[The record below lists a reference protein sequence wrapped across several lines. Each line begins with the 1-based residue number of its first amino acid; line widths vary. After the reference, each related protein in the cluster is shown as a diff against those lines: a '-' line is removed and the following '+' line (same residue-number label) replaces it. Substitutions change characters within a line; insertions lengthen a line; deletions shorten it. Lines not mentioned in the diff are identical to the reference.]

1 MSTGWMH
8 RADAWWHARSSA
20 ISSSP
25 GARSSPPGCLVAME
39 ACSSA
44 HHWARKLRAL
54 GLDTRLIAANF
65 VTPYRMEGKS
75 GKNDATDAAAICEAA
90 SRPGMRFVPVKT
102 CEQQG
107 VMSLHR
113 VREGLEGRAHRV
125 HQPDPRRV
133 DGVRPGVWQES
144 QSVARS
150 AGRRDRRCNQRTQ
163 HDGSPRRCS
172 GRSSTGASWT
182 QHMQWCDRQVGQ
194 HVRGSPEAKR
204 AAKVIGIGEIGASAL
219 TAGVGDFTQFKSGH
233 QFGAWLGVVPRQA
246 SSGGKIRL
254 GRITKRGD
262 DYLRT
267 LLIQGAKAAV
277 MSADKRDDPTSR
289 WLAQLTARVGWQKAC
304 VAMANKNARILWAV
318 MTREEGFDSKHVSV
332 KPQAKQSPATRRGST
347 AQLRRLRG
355 LNAVTQSRQ
364 PINPTTKSDSF
375 HPRRALE
382 DAFDRSDRQLVNSIN
397 RARRQSCPTPYR
409 EWSPAERFVSGSAP
423 TGATRPFVDV
433 QSVLCRTAASM
444 PHVLHKTH

>member
-25 GARSSPPGCLVAME
+25 GARSARGLPGGDGGVLE
-39 ACSSA
+39 
-44 HHWARKLRAL
+44 RAPF
-54 GLDTRLIAANF
+54 G
-65 VTPYRMEGKS
+65 PQ
-75 GKNDATDAAAICEAA
+75 A
-90 SRPGMRFVPVKT
+90 SRVGARHAADCGQLRHPLSHGRQERQERRHRRRGDLRGRVAAGMRFVPVKT

-113 VREGLEGRAHRV
+113 VREGLKEERTACINQIRGVLTEFGLVFGKSPKVLRAV
-125 HQPDPRRV
+125 LADV
-133 DGVRPGVWQES
+133 IEDASNELS
-144 QSVARS
+144 TTARLVV
-150 AGRRDRRCNQRTQ
+150 QRAFE
-163 HDGSPRRCS
+163 HWRELD
-172 GRSSTGASWT
+172 A
-182 QHMQWCDRQVGQ
+182 HMQWCDRQVGQ

-204 AAKVIGIGEIGASAL
+204 AAKVIGIGELGASAL

-318 MTREEGFDSKHVSV
+318 MTREEGFDPKHVSV
-332 KPQAKQSPATRRGST
+332 KPQAKQSTPPPV
-347 AQLRRLRG
+347 
-355 LNAVTQSRQ
+355 AV
-364 PINPTTKSDSF
+364 PP
-375 HPRRALE
+375 P
-382 DAFDRSDRQLVNSIN
+382 NS
-397 RARRQSCPTPYR
+397 
-409 EWSPAERFVSGSAP
+409 
-423 TGATRPFVDV
+423 
-433 QSVLCRTAASM
+433 AACAA
-444 PHVLHKTH
+444 